1 MLSAVKARLDEREL
15 RVEQAAGRA
24 FTLDEALAYARK
36 LSLIAAQTQ
45 GAPALAELTPR
56 EREIAAMI
64 AAGKSNREIARD
76 LVISKRTVETH
87 VSHILTKFDFSNRA
101 KIVRWA
107 IDTGIAPA
115 NS

>member
-1 MLSAVKARLDEREL
+1 
-15 RVEQAAGRA
+15 
-24 FTLDEALAYARK
+24 
-36 LSLIAAQTQ
+36 
-45 GAPALAELTPR
+45 
-56 EREIAAMI
+56 MI